1 MAVSCKSDDYKLD
14 RIENFSKVIFPN
26 HSKILIYNDNLDIEI
41 AFKIH
46 IEKKQLNV
54 FLDNYNF
61 KQIDTIKKNPLLKN
75 TSDENLIYNI
85 ENGFVP
91 REKIFGNNIRIF
103 KSKRVTMVVNVD
115 NSILWGLVNK

>member
-1 MAVSCKSDDYKLD
+1 M
-14 RIENFSKVIFPN
+14 E
-26 HSKILIYNDNLDIEI
+26 
-41 AFKIH
+41 IH

-61 KQIDTIKKNPLLKN
+61 KQIDTNKKNPLLKN

-91 REKIFGNNIRIF
+91 REKIFGNN
-103 KSKRVTMVVNVD
+103 
-115 NSILWGLVNK
+115 